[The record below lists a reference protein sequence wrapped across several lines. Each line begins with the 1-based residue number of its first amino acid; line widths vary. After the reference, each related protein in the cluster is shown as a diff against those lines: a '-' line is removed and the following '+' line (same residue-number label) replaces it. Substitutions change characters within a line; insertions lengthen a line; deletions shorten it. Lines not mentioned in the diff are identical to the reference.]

1 MFVKDF
7 YVNENEVVKGNKNQS
22 PKEVYDQLKQSGYR
36 CIPVV
41 SETGDYEGM
50 IFKVH
55 LLEHFHENETL
66 DATISELI
74 TNEEIHIRSEEPF
87 IEAVSK
93 IKAYPFL
100 PVVEDGKFK
109 GILTHNK
116 VMDVLEDIFG
126 LKTGGINFTVSAFET
141 TGVIER
147 LGAIL
152 KDENVEGFL
161 TLDTGIELIRRVV
174 FTVKNE
180 FNANQVEELTE
191 KIEQSGFRVVHVKQ
205 LDQPAS

>member
-7 YVNENEVVKGNKNQS
+7 YVKEDQVVKGNKKQS
-22 PKEVYDQLKQSGYR
+22 PKEVYDQLKTSGYR

-41 SETGDYEGM
+41 SETGEYEGM

-55 LLEHFHENETL
+55 LLEHFHENENL

-100 PVVEDGKFK
+100 PVVEEGKFK

-116 VMDVLEDIFG
+116 VMDVLEDVFG

-147 LGAIL
+147 LGVIL

-161 TLDTGIELIRRVV
+161 TLDNGVDLIRRVV

-180 FNANQVEELTE
+180 FDVNQIEELTE

-205 LDQPAS
+205 LN